1 MLSDRNV
8 LVYLFTGF
16 LESGKSTFIND
27 TLRDPDFNEGER
39 NLLLCFE
46 EGEVEYDHAY
56 LKQHCN
62 TDVVYVDS
70 FDQVTLEFLE
80 QLDTKY
86 APDRVIV
93 EFNGTW
99 PVTQFLDMEMPL
111 DWMVVQIVATV
122 DAGTFMNYV
131 TNMKSLMYEQLVHA
145 ELIVFNR
152 CDEST
157 KKSFLRGNIKAMN
170 RNAQIIYEDIY
181 GNVNQL
187 AEDDLPFDVSKDALV
202 IEDDDY
208 GLWYMDALEHPTKY
222 EHKQLTI
229 KGIAFHT
236 EQFGKPIIALGR
248 YAMVC
253 CEDDTSFIG
262 IGVLDGDISGI
273 QDGDWVVVSGRVQVD
288 YDDESNMD
296 YISLVNAD
304 ISSCEA
310 LKDPLVYFN

>member
-1 MLSDRNV
+1 MISDRNV

-46 EGEVEYDHAY
+46 EGIDEYDHKY
-56 LKQHCN
+56 LKQNCN
-62 TDVVYVDS
+62 TDVVYIDS
-70 FDQVTLEFLE
+70 FDKLTLEYLE
-80 QLDTKY
+80 TLDTMY

-99 PVTQFLDMEMPL
+99 SVTQFLDMEMPL

-122 DAGTFMNYV
+122 DASTFSSYV
-131 TNMKSLMYEQLVHA
+131 TNMKSMMYEQLVHA
-145 ELIVFNR
+145 EMIIFNR
-152 CDEST
+152 CDAST
-157 KKSFLRGNIKAMN
+157 KKSFLRGNVKAMN

-187 AEDDLPFDVSKDALV
+187 AEDDLPFDLSKNQLV
-202 IEDDDY
+202 MEDDDY

-222 EHKQLTI
+222 EHKQLTL

-236 EQFGKPIIALGR
+236 EQFGQPILALGR

-262 IGVLDGDISGI
+262 IGVLDGDFSSIK
-273 QDGDWVVVSGRVQVD
+273 DGDWIEVTGRVQVD
-288 YDDESNMD
+288 YDSESNMD
-296 YISLVNAD
+296 YISLVNTKIVA
-304 ISSCEA
+304 CEP
-310 LKDPLVYFN
+310 LKEPLVYFN

>member
-1 MLSDRNV
+1 MVSDRNV

-39 NLLLCFE
+39 NLVLCFE
-46 EGEVEYDHAY
+46 EGIEEYDVKE
-56 LKQHCN
+56 LKRTCN

-70 FDQVTLEFLE
+70 FEQLTLEFLE
-80 QLDTKY
+80 QLDTLY
-86 APDRVIV
+86 APDRILV

-99 PVTQFLDMEMPL
+99 SVTQFLDMEMPL

-145 ELIVFNR
+145 EMIIFNR

-157 KKSFLRGNIKAMN
+157 KKSFLRGNVKAMN
-170 RNAQIIYEDIY
+170 RGAQIIYEDIY

-187 AEDDLPFDVSKDALV
+187 MDDELPFDISSDDLH

-208 GLWYMDALEHPTKY
+208 GLWYMDALEHPQKY
-222 EHKQLTI
+222 EHKMLTL
-229 KGIAFHT
+229 KGMVFHT
-236 EQFGKPIIALGR
+236 EQFNKPILALGR

-253 CEDDTSFIG
+253 CEDDTAFIG
-262 IGVLDGDISGI
+262 IGVLDGDSSKVK
-273 QDGDWVVVSGRVQVD
+273 DGDWVVVTGRVQVD
-288 YDDESNMD
+288 FDDESNMD
-296 YISLVNAD
+296 YISLVHTT
-304 ISSCEA
+304 ITPCEP
-310 LKDPLVYFN
+310 LESPLVYFS